1 MMYKILLL
9 LFAGLLAAQANAGEV
24 VEIDVHGMT
33 CGFCVDAVQR
43 NLRKLPDV
51 EKAEVS
57 LKLKKV
63 RIHAKDNGLDID
75 RVRKT
80 ILDSGF
86 TPIDVKRLD
95 EQ

>member
-80 ILDSGF
+80 ILDAGF

>member
-80 ILDSGF
+80 ILDAGF
-86 TPIDVKRLD
+86 TPIDVKRVD

>member
-1 MMYKILLL
+1 MNKILLL
-9 LFAGLLAAQANAGEV
+9 LFTSLLGTQGNAGEV
-24 VEIDVHGMT
+24 VEIDIHGMT

-57 LKLKKV
+57 LKRKKV
-63 RIHAKDNGLDID
+63 RIHARDDGVDLD

-80 ILDSGF
+80 ILDAGF
-86 TPIDVKRLD
+86 TPLDVERIDEK
-95 EQ
+95 

>member
-1 MMYKILLL
+1 MKKMLLL
-9 LFAGLLAAQANAGEV
+9 LFAGLLAMQANAGEV

-63 RIHAKDNGLDID
+63 RIHARENGLDID

-80 ILDSGF
+80 ILDAGF
-86 TPIDVKRLD
+86 TPIDVKRRD
-95 EQ
+95 EE